1 MDDKITVAYFEK
13 RLIDLFVRSRQE
25 SLPKKFEDRHVLL
38 KSIVLLH
45 LEMGQEYT
53 EREIN
58 AAIQGWMMTV
68 GRDLRVD
75 VFSLR
80 RELVDRKYVTRD
92 KRGACYQ
99 VVADGYGNSLFESDI
114 EEVDVLAVLEAGR
127 AEVEARRLAF
137 MEKQKTA

>member
-1 MDDKITVAYFEK
+1 MDDKISVEHFKK

-25 SLPKKFEDRHVLL
+25 SLPKKFEDRHILL

-45 LEMGQEYT
+45 LETEQAYT

-58 AAIQGWMMTV
+58 AAIQGWMMTI
-68 GRDLRVD
+68 GCDMRVD

-92 KRGACYQ
+92 KRGACYE
-99 VVADGYGNSLFESDI
+99 VVLDGYGNSLFAP
-114 EEVDVLAVLEAGR
+114 EVNEIDVMDVVVNGR
-127 AEVEARRLAF
+127 AEAEARKLAF
-137 MEKQKTA
+137 MAKQKTA

>member
-1 MDDKITVAYFEK
+1 MDKISVAFFKK
-13 RLIDLFVRSRQE
+13 RLVDLFVRSRQE
-25 SLPKKFEDRHVLL
+25 SLPKKFEDRHILL

-45 LEMGQEYT
+45 LEVGQAYS

-58 AAIQGWMMTV
+58 AAIQGWMMTI

-92 KRGACYQ
+92 KRGACYE
-99 VVADGYGNSLFESDI
+99 VVLEGYGNSLFVPEVD
-114 EEVDVLAVLEAGR
+114 EVDVMDVVVEGR
-127 AEVEARRLAF
+127 AEAEARKLAF
-137 MEKQKTA
+137 MAKQKTA